1 MRAAQEDS
9 GLLRAFGLSLCCL
22 KSWQKWVTTEN
33 LLETSIDPKRTLYK
47 LFMHIYIYTHFS
59 MTQRVVIL
67 AVRVDVSSFASSNRS
82 IQTLSVNNERLQGE
96 LEDLSSF
103 VYCQFG
109 SSHRNSQFHAR
120 CGLNK

>member
-1 MRAAQEDS
+1 
-9 GLLRAFGLSLCCL
+9 
-22 KSWQKWVTTEN
+22 
-33 LLETSIDPKRTLYK
+33 
-47 LFMHIYIYTHFS
+47 

-120 CGLNK
+120 CGLNRYPFQYHLSERWWALCFPEIWCCPPPCHILLSW